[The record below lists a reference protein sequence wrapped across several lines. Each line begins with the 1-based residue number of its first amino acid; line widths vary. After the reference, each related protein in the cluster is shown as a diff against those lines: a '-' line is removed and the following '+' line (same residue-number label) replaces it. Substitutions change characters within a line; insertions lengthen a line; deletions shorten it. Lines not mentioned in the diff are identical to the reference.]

1 MSHYPVTLPVPDYIY
16 DRAHRIAEVTLQ
28 SIEAVLLEQLE
39 DAFAEPLPDL
49 PPDEQRE
56 LDALTHLSSEA
67 LWTIAREHMPKDKQA
82 RMQAL
87 MDAHSQGALDDA
99 QRSELEVLVEQGQ
112 RLGLRKAQAAALLT
126 ERGYTVT
133 PDDLASA
140 DE

>member
-1 MSHYPVTLPVPDYIY
+1 MRHHPVTLPVPDYIY

-39 DAFAEPLPDL
+39 DAFAEPLPAL

-56 LDALTHLSSEA
+56 LDALIHLSSEA
-67 LWTIAREHMPKDKQA
+67 LWTMARERMPEDKQA
-82 RMQAL
+82 RMQTL
-87 MDAHSQGALDDA
+87 MGANSQGALDDA
-99 QRSELEVLVEQGQ
+99 QHAELATLVEQGQ

-133 PDDLASA
+133 LDRLAST
-140 DE
+140 DG